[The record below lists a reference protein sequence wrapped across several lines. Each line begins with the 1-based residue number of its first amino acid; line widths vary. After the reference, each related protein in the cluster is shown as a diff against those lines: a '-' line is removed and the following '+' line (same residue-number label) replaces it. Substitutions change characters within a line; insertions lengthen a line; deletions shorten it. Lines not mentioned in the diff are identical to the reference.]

1 MAQITGFVLRDDK
14 PFAGAMVVLVPQD
27 PSADWLL
34 FRRDQSDSDGTF
46 ALPAVLPGHYSA
58 IAIENGW
65 DLDWAS
71 PAVLQ
76 PYLKNGTPVE
86 VTGEGKMSINVQ
98 LQ

>member
-1 MAQITGFVLRDDK
+1 
-14 PFAGAMVVLVPQD
+14 MVVLVPRDQVGNW
-27 PSADWLL
+27 SM

-46 ALPAVLPGHYSA
+46 ALGEVLPGPYTL
-58 IAIENGW
+58 IALENGW

-71 PAVLQ
+71 RSVLQ

-86 VTGEGKMSINVQ
+86 VTGEGTLNVKVQ